1 VSVLLLN
8 LASITNA
15 HVSVSKT
22 EQRLGKT
29 HGASSGRSNLLVG
42 LALLLI
48 FGLGLAVRLYDLT
61 DPPLDFHPT
70 RQLRMAMITR
80 GIYYKMSS
88 QPDPVLRETAIAY
101 GRSMGLYEPP
111 ILENMVAFTYQFLG
125 GEYLW
130 ISRLFT
136 SVFWLVGGI
145 ALFGLTR
152 RMTSNGGALISTTFY
167 LFLPFSVIA
176 SRSFQPDPGMVM
188 WVILATYAFYRW
200 AQEKQWRWAVL
211 AGGLS
216 GVAVLVKAVAG
227 YLVVGL
233 AIAVVIYAL
242 GLKRSFKNPQVWTMA
257 GLMAFPG
264 TLYYVFILQG
274 RSSDY
279 FMNWTVALL
288 PMLLSPSFYVQ
299 WLVHLQDLIGLTV
312 LLLSLVGVLI
322 SRPLNRSVLLGLWA
336 GYGIYGLS
344 LPYQITTHSYYS
356 LQLVPIVAISLAPV
370 ATLLL
375 EHISV
380 QGMLSPALWRWQVSF
395 WVLMAIFLAFSIWN
409 SVYTLDSQD
418 YRVAPSLWSGIA
430 GSIPEEGKI
439 IALTQDYG
447 YPLMYYGWKK
457 VKLWPD
463 TAERNLA
470 NLRGKGGDNLQKEF
484 NERIQ
489 SKSYFLVTDF
499 DQFDRQPVLK
509 GLLYEEYPIYAQ
521 GSGYL
526 VFDLQHPLSASQ

>member
-1 VSVLLLN
+1 VTVFLLN
-8 LASITNA
+8 LASKTSPHA
-15 HVSVSKT
+15 SDSKT
-22 EQRLGKT
+22 GQKLGQT
-29 HGASSGRSNLLVG
+29 HGANLGRSRLFHG
-42 LALLLI
+42 LALLLLFS
-48 FGLGLAVRLYDLT
+48 FGLGLRLYDLT

-80 GIYYKMSS
+80 GIYYRMSP
-88 QPDPVLRETAIAY
+88 QADPVVRETAITY
-101 GRSMGLYEPP
+101 GRSMGVYEPP
-111 ILENMVAFTYQFLG
+111 ILENMVALTYRILG

-130 ISRLFT
+130 VSRIFT
-136 SVFWLVGGI
+136 ALFWLVGGS

-152 RMTSNGGALISTTFY
+152 RMTSTGGALISTAFY
-167 LFLPFSVIA
+167 LFLPFSVVA

-188 WVILATYAFYRW
+188 WVILAAYAFYRW
-200 AQEKQWRWAVL
+200 AEEKQWRWAVL
-211 AGGLS
+211 AGSIS
-216 GVAVLVKAVAG
+216 GIAVLVKAVAG
-227 YLVVGL
+227 YLVLGL

-242 GLKRSFKNPQVWTMA
+242 GLKRSFKDPQVWAMA

-264 TLYYVFILQG
+264 ILYYVFILQG
-274 RSSDY
+274 RSADY

-288 PMLLSPSFYVQ
+288 PMLLNPSFYVQ
-299 WLVHLQDLIGLTV
+299 WLVHLRDLIGLTV

-370 ATLLL
+370 AALLL
-375 EHISV
+375 EHVSA
-380 QGMLSPALWRWQVSF
+380 QRMLWQASF
-395 WVLMAIFLAFSIWN
+395 GGLMAVFLMFSIWN
-409 SVYTLDSQD
+409 SVYILNSQD
-418 YRVAPSLWSGIA
+418 YRLAPSLWSTIA
-430 GSIPEEGKI
+430 SSIPEEGKT

-463 TAERNLA
+463 NAERNLA
-470 NLRGKGGDNLQKEF
+470 NLRGKGEENLQKELA
-484 NERIQ
+484 ERIQ
-489 SKSYFLVTDF
+489 GKSYFLVTDF
-499 DQFDRQPVLK
+499 EQFDRQPVLK
-509 GLLYEEYPIYAQ
+509 GLLYGEYPIYAQ

-526 VFDLQHPLSASQ
+526 VFDLQHPLNASQ

>member
-1 VSVLLLN
+1 MSVFLVNLAFETNPHPSGSQGVRERGQAHVASLGRSRLFVGLVLLL
-8 LASITNA
+8 LF
-15 HVSVSKT
+15 
-22 EQRLGKT
+22 G
-29 HGASSGRSNLLVG
+29 
-42 LALLLI
+42 
-48 FGLGLAVRLYDLT
+48 FGLGARLYDLT

-80 GIYYKMSS
+80 GIYYKMSP
-88 QPDPVLRETAIAY
+88 QVDPVAHETAIAY
-101 GRSMGLYEPP
+101 GRSMGVYEPP
-111 ILENMVAFTYQFLG
+111 ILENLVAFTYNILG

-130 ISRLFT
+130 VSRIFT
-136 SVFWLVGGI
+136 SLFWVVGGM

-152 RMTSNGGALISTTFY
+152 RMTSTGGALISTAFY
-167 LFLPFSVIA
+167 LFLPFGVIA

-188 WVILATYAFYRW
+188 WVILAAYGFFRW
-200 AQEKQWRWAVL
+200 AREKQWRWAVL
-211 AGGLS
+211 AGSIS
-216 GVAVLVKAVAG
+216 GIAVLVKAVAG
-227 YLVVGL
+227 YLVLGL
-233 AIAVVIYAL
+233 AVAVVIYAL
-242 GLKRSFKNPQVWTMA
+242 GLKRSFKTPQVWTTA

-264 TLYYVFILQG
+264 ILYYVFILQG

-299 WLVHLQDLIGLTV
+299 WLVHLRDLIGLTV

-322 SRPLNRSVLLGLWA
+322 SKPPNRPVLLGLWA

-344 LPYQITTHSYYS
+344 LPYQITTHSYYN

-370 ATLLL
+370 AALLW
-375 EHISV
+375 EYISL
-380 QGMLSPALWRWQVSF
+380 QGMIWRVSF
-395 WVLMAIFLAFSIWN
+395 WGLMAVFLAFSIWN
-409 SVYTLDSQD
+409 SVYMLDSQD
-418 YRVAPSLWSGIA
+418 YRAAPSLWSTIA
-430 GSIPEEGKI
+430 RSIPEEGKI

-463 TAERNLA
+463 NAERNLA
-470 NLRGKGGDNLQKEF
+470 NLRGKGEENLQKEF
-484 NERIQ
+484 AERTQ
-489 SKSYFLVTDF
+489 GKRYFLVTDF

-509 GLLYEEYPIYAQ
+509 GLLYGEYPIYAQ

-526 VFDLQHPLSASQ
+526 VFDLQHPLSASR

>member
-1 VSVLLLN
+1 VSVFLSWGRSRPFVGLVLLL
-8 LASITNA
+8 L
-15 HVSVSKT
+15 
-22 EQRLGKT
+22 
-29 HGASSGRSNLLVG
+29 
-42 LALLLI
+42 
-48 FGLGLAVRLYDLT
+48 FGLGLGVRLYDLT

-80 GIYYKMSS
+80 GIYYQMSP
-88 QPDPVLRETAIAY
+88 QPDPVARKTAIAY
-101 GRSMGLYEPP
+101 GRSMGVYEPP
-111 ILENMVAFTYQFLG
+111 ILENIVAFTYQILG

-130 ISRLFT
+130 LSRIFT
-136 SVFWLVGGI
+136 ALFWLVGGL
-145 ALFGLTR
+145 ALFGLVR
-152 RMTSNGGALISTTFY
+152 RMTSTGGALISTAFY

-188 WVILATYAFYRW
+188 WVILAAYAFYRW
-200 AQEKQWRWAVL
+200 AGEKQWRWAVL
-211 AGGLS
+211 AGSFS

-264 TLYYVFILQG
+264 ILYYVFVLQG

-288 PMLLSPSFYVQ
+288 PMLLDPSFYLQ

-322 SRPLNRSVLLGLWA
+322 SRSLNRAVLLGLWA

-370 ATLLL
+370 AGLLL
-375 EHISV
+375 ERISADS
-380 QGMLSPALWRWQVSF
+380 MIWQASF
-395 WVLMAIFLAFSIWN
+395 WVLIAIFWAFSIWN
-409 SVYTLDSQD
+409 SVNMLDSQD
-418 YRVAPSLWSGIA
+418 YRAAPSLWSTIA
-430 GSIPEEGKI
+430 SSIPEEGKT

-463 TAERNLA
+463 NAERNLA
-470 NLRGKGGDNLQKEF
+470 NLRGKDGDNLQKEF
-484 NERIQ
+484 SERIQ
-489 SKSYFLVTDF
+489 GKSYFLVTDF
-499 DQFDRQPVLK
+499 EQFDRQPVLK
-509 GLLYEEYPIYAQ
+509 GLLYGEYPIYAQ

-526 VFDLQHPLSASQ
+526 LFDLQHPLNASQ